1 MENERST
8 IPPNAA
14 DEDAST
20 PRGSVGITSGG
31 RICVGDGG
39 IHRHKDGQACACN
52 RQVGRNRGRL
62 AAECVGGRKRD
73 GGRERREARDRSR
86 SGVLLWRG
94 VLRPSTFK
102 GVRMA
107 HGRGGVTAERIVA
120 LASAREPSHSKTEL
134 YSCLALLFGAI
145 ATLTAVV
152 TYLAMAPGAPV
163 APSNLSGARSLL
175 ASLGLVTSVLAFFS

>member
-62 AAECVGGRKRD
+62 AAECVGGRKRME
-73 GGRERREARDRSR
+73 GESAEKPATEAAPECYY
-86 SGVLLWRG
+86 GVG
-94 VLRPSTFK
+94 CFVQ
-102 GVRMA
+102 
-107 HGRGGVTAERIVA
+107 
-120 LASAREPSHSKTEL
+120 
-134 YSCLALLFGAI
+134 
-145 ATLTAVV
+145 
-152 TYLAMAPGAPV
+152 
-163 APSNLSGARSLL
+163 APSK
-175 ASLGLVTSVLAFFS
+175 